1 MKRIISFEKKLEFP
15 TMVGEITSISLEHTL
30 NFISPSTIEGFF
42 LVSGT
47 YKLTEASCIED
58 NFNYKIP
65 TEIMLNE
72 KIDTSTSKIEIEDFY
87 YEIENDENLICYID
101 VLVEGVEEI
110 ELEEIESTE
119 PILESIQQPEII
131 SEEVL
136 SRECD
141 GDLYQNTQE
150 EQNVNFP
157 TEEKKDED
165 IVEENKIQEELPEK
179 ESETM
184 IETKQVNSLFSSL
197 RDDDDTFATYSIY
210 ILRQDETIQTIIEK
224 YKTTKEELEDYN
236 DLSNITIGSKII
248 VPLHDK

>member
-15 TMVGEITSISLEHTL
+15 TMVTSISLEHTL

-141 GDLYQNTQE
+141 GDLYQNIQE

-157 TEEKKDED
+157 TEEKKYED
-165 IVEENKIQEELPEK
+165 IVEENKIKEELPEK

-184 IETKQVNSLFSSL
+184 IETQYLYSSSCHYFRL
-197 RDDDDTFATYSIY
+197 RD
-210 ILRQDETIQTIIEK
+210 L
-224 YKTTKEELEDYN
+224 KT
-236 DLSNITIGSKII
+236 
-248 VPLHDK
+248 